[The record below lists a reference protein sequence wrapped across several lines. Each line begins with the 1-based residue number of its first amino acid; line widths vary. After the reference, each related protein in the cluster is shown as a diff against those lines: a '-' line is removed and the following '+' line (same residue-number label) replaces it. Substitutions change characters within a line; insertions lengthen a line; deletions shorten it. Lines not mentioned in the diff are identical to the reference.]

1 MCNPRETLSDLIMLK
16 INKLVKTILR
26 LKTYI
31 GVPLLRYCVL
41 VNLGMRNGPQ
51 ERNFVLWK
59 DKTITT
65 QFLSKT

>member
-1 MCNPRETLSDLIMLK
+1 MCNPRETLSDLIVLK

-41 VNLGMRNGPQ
+41 VNLEFGKEKWSPRKKLCALEG
-51 ERNFVLWK
+51 
-59 DKTITT
+59 
-65 QFLSKT
+65 